1 MTPQTTGSKKQS
13 MTPKEKYEALEAKRE
28 KLIQEYQNLYS
39 RIDSLRVK
47 MNQVELETQQAYK
60 NFLMSKK

>member
-13 MTPKEKYEALEAKRE
+13 MTPKEKYEALETKRE
-28 KLIQEYQNLYS
+28 KLIQEYQHLYA

-47 MNQVELETQQAYK
+47 MNLIEQETQEAYK
-60 NFLMSKK
+60 KFLMSKK